1 MKPRLLFTPGDPN
14 GIGSECL
21 IRAWGSVVER
31 CRPVVVGG
39 RKALLAA
46 AEVLEKQ
53 LRLVPVDSPA
63 SVDELPLL
71 ELPGVDYEP
80 TWGLLDSE
88 AGRVSFAWL
97 EEAVELLLAG
107 NSDGLVTGPINKA
120 AWALAGVP
128 HAGHT
133 GYLAEKAGVAGQEVM
148 AFTSERLKVALAT
161 THIPLSQVEESLT
174 DERLRRVI
182 TLFAEFLQQ
191 PDRPK
196 PLLAVCGLNPHA
208 GDGGVIGS
216 FEEQRLKPL
225 LDELRQE
232 GYRLDGPLA
241 ADTVFTTAAL
251 ERCDGMVALYHD
263 QGLIPLKHLAF
274 DTAVNITLGLP
285 FVRTSPDHG
294 TAFDIAG
301 KGIASQKSLLAAVD
315 AAVST
320 LHPFIAEQNNLSP
333 FHKEK

>member
-1 MKPRLLFTPGDPN
+1 MKPHLLFTPGDPN

-21 IRAWGSVVER
+21 LRAWESIAER

-46 AEVLEKQ
+46 AVLLNKQ
-53 LRLVPVDSPA
+53 IQLVSADSPA
-63 SVDELPLL
+63 SAAELPLL
-71 ELPGVDYEP
+71 ELPGTDYQP
-80 TWGLLDSE
+80 RWGLLDAE

-107 NSDGLVTGPINKA
+107 KADGLVTGSINKA
-120 AWALAGVP
+120 AWGLAGVP

-148 AFTSERLKVALAT
+148 AFLSEHLKVALAT
-161 THIPLSQVEESLT
+161 THLPLSQVEESLT
-174 DERLRRVI
+174 EARLRRVI
-182 TLFAEFLQQ
+182 TLFAEFLQRSA
-191 PDRPK
+191 DAEPK
-196 PLLAVCGLNPHA
+196 LAVCGLNPHA
-208 GDGGVIGS
+208 GDGGVIGD

-225 LDELRQE
+225 LDDLRRE
-232 GYRLDGPLA
+232 GCRLDGPLA
-241 ADTVFTTAAL
+241 ADTVFTPANL
-251 ERCDGMVALYHD
+251 ERYDGVIALYHD
-263 QGLIPLKHLAF
+263 QGLIPLKLLAF

-301 KGIASQKSLLAAVD
+301 RGIASPASLLAAVD
-315 AAVST
+315 AAVNAVHKKPT
-320 LHPFIAEQNNLSP
+320 QN
-333 FHKEK
+333 